1 MSPTSRLQRFIRPLA
16 LASAAVLGLSL
27 AACSSDDDS
36 DGGDITIEHA
46 FGTTEIDGTPER
58 VATVNWSNQEVP
70 LALGVVPVGMA
81 EANFGGSEVLP
92 WVQDKLDELGAT
104 GDKAPVLFDEN
115 DGVDFEAVADTR
127 PDVILAGYSGL
138 TEEDYDRLSEIAP
151 TVPFPKGQ
159 VAWGT
164 TWRENIEIE
173 SKALG
178 LEDEGKDLIADLES
192 EIAEKAAEHP
202 AIKDKKTMFL
212 THVDPTDLSQVSF
225 YSTHDARTEFF
236 RDLGME
242 TPPSIQKWSDENN
255 EFVGVLSAEQ
265 SDILADADIIVTYGD
280 GADYL
285 ETLQRD
291 PVLGQIPAIKNGA
304 VVVLPS
310 TDALGTAANPTPLAI
325 SYILDDYLKVLDEA
339 AAKVK

>member
-1 MSPTSRLQRFIRPLA
+1 MSPTSRLARFIRPLA

-27 AACSSDDDS
+27 SACSSDSDS
-36 DGGDITIEHA
+36 DGGEITVEHA
-46 FGTTEIDGTPER
+46 FGTTEIPDTPER

-104 GDKAPVLFDEN
+104 GDEAPVLFDET
-115 DGVDFEAVADTR
+115 DGVDFEAVADTK

-138 TEEDYDRLSEIAP
+138 TEEDYDKLSEIAP
-151 TVPFPKGQ
+151 TVAFPKDQ

-164 TWRENIEIE
+164 TWRENIDIE

-178 LEDEGKDLIADLES
+178 KEQEGKDLIADLES
-192 EIAEKAAEHP
+192 EIAEKAAEYP
-202 AIKDKKTMFL
+202 AIKDKRTMFL

-225 YSTHDARTEFF
+225 YSAHDARPQFF
-236 RDLGME
+236 EDLGMA
-242 TPPSIQKWSDENN
+242 TPDSIQKWSDENN
-255 EFVGVLSAEQ
+255 EFAGTLSAEQ
-265 SDILADADIIVTYGD
+265 SDVFDDVDIIVTYGD
-280 GADYL
+280 QEML
-285 ETLQRD
+285 KTLQDD

-304 VVVLPS
+304 VVLLGD
-310 TDALGTAANPTPLAI
+310 DALGTAANPTPLAI